1 MPMDKKNYYDVLGVR
16 RDASEEDIKK
26 AYRRL
31 AHKFHPDKS
40 GGDGQKFKEV
50 SEAYHVL
57 SNSEK
62 RAQYDRFGR
71 VFDGSTGSPH
81 GGGGGFDP
89 SRGFGGQ
96 GFNFE
101 FGFDPS
107 DFGNME
113 NISDLFDSFFEGI
126 GVKRKRRTYQRG
138 SDLELAQEITLE
150 ETFRG
155 VTKPARFSS
164 LVRCETCAGIGHF
177 PDKGFTACT
186 TCNGRGEIQESRNT
200 FFGNFSQVRRCA
212 KCGGAGQIPN
222 KVCGTCTGTGRIRG
236 EREVQIHIASG
247 VESGQIIKV
256 AGAGEVGER
265 GADPGD
271 LYVRV
276 TVKPHPQFT
285 RDGNHLFLKQAVG
298 IVPLFLG
305 RTIHIPTLD
314 GRKVAVEIPANFNI
328 KDKLRIS
335 GEGMPHLGGR
345 GRGDLFVEFDVSTPK
360 RLSAEAKKLLEELEG
375 ELEA

>member
-1 MPMDKKNYYDVLGVR
+1 MDKKNYYEVLGVR
-16 RDASEEDIKK
+16 RDATEEDIKK

-40 GGDGQKFKEV
+40 GGDAQKFKEV

-71 VFDGSTGSPH
+71 VFSA
-81 GGGGGFDP
+81 GGGPSSGGDGFDP
-89 SRGFGGQ
+89 GRGFSGGQ

-138 SDLELAQEITLE
+138 SDLELTQEITLE
-150 ETFRG
+150 EAFRG

-164 LVRCETCAGIGHF
+164 LVRCEMCVGVGHF
-177 PDKGFTACT
+177 PDKGFAACT
-186 TCNGRGEIQESRNT
+186 TCNGRGEIQESRST

-212 KCGGAGQIPN
+212 KCGGVGQIPN
-222 KVCGTCTGTGRIRG
+222 KTCGVCTGTGRIRG

-247 VESGQIIKV
+247 VENSQIIKV

-265 GADPGD
+265 GADSGD
-271 LYVRV
+271 LYVRI
-276 TVKPHPQFT
+276 TVKPHPQFI
-285 RDGNHLFLKQAVG
+285 RDGDHLFLQQAMG
-298 IVPLFLG
+298 IAPLFLG
-305 RTIHIPTLD
+305 RTIDIPTLE
-314 GRKVAVEIPANFNI
+314 GKKVSVEIPAGFNI
-328 KDKLRIS
+328 KEKLRIS

-345 GRGDLFVEFDVSTPK
+345 GRGDLFVEFEVNTPK
-360 RLSAEAKKLLEELEG
+360 RMSARAKKLLEELEG